1 MNLSYIDR
9 GEYMNFIVIEGD
21 NGTGKDTLAQA
32 LAPYG
37 FDIVTYKAEADNALK
52 NARTEKTIES
62 FLEYNKVCSN
72 LCLTNSNPFKTNLLI
87 RYWTSTLASAY
98 ADKNWTVAQVD
109 RALESCLKEMVLPD
123 YFIRLTC
130 SMDERVRRIEERG
143 AAGND
148 DITLERA
155 TKYDFIFSHIMKKIP
170 TRWIVISTSEMSPA
184 QVKEK
189 VLNLIYGNKNIYK
202 EAS

>member
-1 MNLSYIDR
+1 MS
-9 GEYMNFIVIEGD
+9 FIVIEGD

-37 FDIVTYKAEADNALK
+37 FDIVTYMPKASKALSD
-52 NARTEKTIES
+52 ARHIKTIEA

-72 LCLTNSNPFKTNLLI
+72 LCLSNKIYHKNNLLV

-98 ADKNWTVAQVD
+98 ADRNWTVAQVD
-109 RALESCLKEMVLPD
+109 RALERCLKEMAIPD
-123 YFIRLTC
+123 CFIRLTC

-143 AAGND
+143 AVGND

-155 TKYDFIFSHIMKKIP
+155 AKYDFIFSHIMKQIP
-170 TRWIVISTSEMSPA
+170 TRWIEISTSDLSPA
-184 QVKEK
+184 QVKAK
-189 VLNLIYGNKNIYK
+189 VLSLLNDNIYE

>member
-1 MNLSYIDR
+1 MS
-9 GEYMNFIVIEGD
+9 FIVIEGD

-37 FDIVTYKAEADNALK
+37 FEIVTYKPEADKALK
-52 NARTEKTIES
+52 NARAAKTIES
-62 FLEYNKVCSN
+62 FLEYNMVCSN
-72 LCLTNSNPFKTNLLI
+72 LCFTKSNPFKTNLLI

-98 ADKNWTVAQVD
+98 ADKNCTVAQVD
-109 RALESCLKEMVLPD
+109 RVLERCLNEMAIPD
-123 YFIRLTC
+123 CFIRLTC

-143 AAGND
+143 AVGND

-155 TKYDFIFSHIMKKIP
+155 AKYEFIFSHIMKKIP
-170 TRWIVISTSEMSPA
+170 SKWIEISTSDLSPA
-184 QVKEK
+184 QVKAK
-189 VLNLIYGNKNIYK
+189 VLNLLNDNIYE

>member
-1 MNLSYIDR
+1 MS
-9 GEYMNFIVIEGD
+9 FIVIEGD

-37 FDIVTYKAEADNALK
+37 FEIVTYKPEANKALK
-52 NARTEKTIES
+52 NARAVTTIES
-62 FLEYNKVCSN
+62 FLEYNMVCSN
-72 LCLTNSNPFKTNLLI
+72 LCLTNSNPLKTNLLI

-98 ADKNWTVAQVD
+98 ADQNWTVAQVD
-109 RALESCLKEMVLPD
+109 RVLERCLKEMAIPD
-123 YFIRLTC
+123 CFIRLTC

-143 AAGND
+143 AVGND

-155 TKYDFIFSHIMKKIP
+155 AKYNFIFSHIMKKIP
-170 TRWIVISTSEMSPA
+170 TRWIEISTSDLSPA
-184 QVKEK
+184 QVKAK
-189 VLNLIYGNKNIYK
+189 VLSLLNDNIYE